1 MARVTPL
8 FVALIFI
15 SISQIL
21 ISLSSPFQL
30 FKSWHLFL
38 RYFLSKLHF
47 HVFLLFSSACVD
59 KKKQNKKNSLLL
71 SCFIYA
77 LFSNYLPLPVRLLHL
92 KNLQV
97 PF

>member
-21 ISLSSPFQL
+21 ISLNSPFQL

-38 RYFLSKLHF
+38 RYFLWKLHF
-47 HVFLLFSSACVD
+47 HVFLFFFLCVD